1 MTSALEKRGITEDV
15 TVGWALPCE
24 LGHDFLTRTF
34 QSRESAGGS
43 GTKQEV
49 YTLEDAWRDQ
59 LAQLPS
65 EEQVS
70 ALVTMLHTSELR
82 EIAADIINDVII
94 GCKAGNIVEVAE
106 AVNGWIATAEE
117 TVAYRRKLRHILA
130 ARRSVAVDS

>member
-15 TVGWALPCE
+15 TVDWALPCE
-24 LGHDFLTRTF
+24 LGQDFLTRMP
-34 QSRESAGGS
+34 QSRESAGGL
-43 GTKQEV
+43 GTNQEV
-49 YTLEDAWRDQ
+49 YTLKDTWRDQ

-82 EIAADIINDVII
+82 EIAAGIINDIVT
-94 GCKAGNIVEVAE
+94 GCKAGNIIEVAE

-117 TVAYRRKLRHILA
+117 TVASRRKLKHILA
-130 ARRSVAVDS
+130 ARRNVAVDS

>member
-1 MTSALEKRGITEDV
+1 MTV
-15 TVGWALPCE
+15 CWALPCE
-24 LGHDFLTRTF
+24 LGHDFLTRMP
-34 QSRESAGGS
+34 QSRESAGGL

-49 YTLEDAWRDQ
+49 YTLEGEWRDQ

-65 EEQVS
+65 EEQLS

-82 EIAADIINDVII
+82 EIAAGIINDIVM

-117 TVAYRRKLRHILA
+117 TVASRRKLRHILA
-130 ARRSVAVDS
+130 ARQSVAVDS

>member
-1 MTSALEKRGITEDV
+1 MTSALEKQGITSAD
-15 TVGWALPCE
+15 G
-24 LGHDFLTRTF
+24 LGTT
-34 QSRESAGGS
+34 
-43 GTKQEV
+43 QEV

-82 EIAADIINDVII
+82 EIAAGIINDVII

-117 TVAYRRKLRHILA
+117 TLASRRKLRHILA
-130 ARRSVAVDS
+130 ARQSMSVGS

>member
-1 MTSALEKRGITEDV
+1 MTSALEKRGITEDA
-15 TVGWALPCE
+15 TVCWELPCE
-24 LGHDFLTRTF
+24 LGHTFLTGMP
-34 QSRESAGGS
+34 QSRGSSGGL

-70 ALVTMLHTSELR
+70 ALVTMLHASELR
-82 EIAADIINDVII
+82 EIAAGIINDIVI

-117 TVAYRRKLRHILA
+117 TVASRRKLRHILA